1 MSNKELSI
9 HDFAEDDFNDP
20 IALLDAIKR
29 RNIQVDTVD
38 TMENKSPK
46 MLLSDI
52 EREYGVSVDELINAI
67 RLGKLNP
74 ISIIPV
80 FEKSDVVDFIKS
92 NSLNSILYDSF
103 MEELQKMSMNYSY
116 KPILILAL
124 LQTNDNN
131 SGVKIDTIIDYYF
144 DYYHSRNNKTLII
157 EKATSSFVKHPDN
170 RNMARKTLLT
180 YPVRILSKKGFI
192 EYNKCTDTVCFN
204 NNLFSKFNNSA
215 LTHIKSLCEKNLEQY
230 YSTIK

>member
-124 LQTNDNN
+124 LQT
-131 SGVKIDTIIDYYF
+131 VV
-144 DYYHSRNNKTLII
+144 L
-157 EKATSSFVKHPDN
+157 KHN
-170 RNMARKTLLT
+170 CNTMT
-180 YPVRILSKKGFI
+180 
-192 EYNKCTDTVCFN
+192 
-204 NNLFSKFNNSA
+204 
-215 LTHIKSLCEKNLEQY
+215 
-230 YSTIK
+230 